1 MNVRWNNKYKIKRM
15 ILYGVLYI
23 VRIVDFNSSLIKNKF
38 FISFYILVVVYKMIE
53 GYLYVNFNLVFLDF
67 IFI

>member
-1 MNVRWNNKYKIKRM
+1 M